1 MRRSADQ
8 EEGFDGAF
16 ERPHGQGGVGA
27 VRLLSTLVPQCVCAV
42 QWEDLPAGEEAGVP
56 LPVVH
61 PGFEG
66 DVGVSQPAVVFA
78 ESGWWVVCYLRGVL
92 FLRCDE

>member
-27 VRLLSTLVPQCVCAV
+27 MRLLPAVVPQCVCAV
-42 QWEDLPAGEEAGVP
+42 QREDLSAGEEAGVP

-66 DVGVSQPAVVFA
+66 DVGVS
-78 ESGWWVVCYLRGVL
+78 
-92 FLRCDE
+92 